1 VTYVRERVDRQPTV
15 GHLLKIV
22 SFFSKFLG
30 NQRRQALTTALLK
43 RSLQLQSKQE
53 ATRIRDIAAIMA
65 TVRST
70 TAVGRFLVA
79 TLILQ
84 ASTIDAFSLSTRLS
98 SSWPRNV
105 VPFAGRGSQLWAS
118 VQKKPKEISFA
129 DEPWV
134 AKNNSTDFFID
145 ESTALGAKLRL
156 NLPVPYSE
164 LTIGVVKEKFPGESR
179 VSLTPDSVAT
189 LTKAGFNVIVEAG
202 GTFGLDKLD
211 PLGGCRQ
218 ALTLISI
225 FVIEPF
231 SW

>member
-1 VTYVRERVDRQPTV
+1 VTYVLVETGWQLADGHPLAICKRSYLFFQVPWQPTASSV
-15 GHLLKIV
+15 NHG
-22 SFFSKFLG
+22 
-30 NQRRQALTTALLK
+30 
-43 RSLQLQSKQE
+43 SLQLQSKQE
-53 ATRIRDIAAIMA
+53 ATRIRDIAVIMMTERSTA
-65 TVRST
+65 TT
-70 TAVGRFLVA
+70 TAVCRFLVA
-79 TLILQ
+79 TLIFQ
-84 ASTIDAFSLSTRLS
+84 ASTIDAFSLSTRLP

-145 ESTALGAKLRL
+145 ESTALGANLRL

-211 PLGGCRQ
+211 PLWGSRQ
-218 ALTLISI
+218 ALTLNSI
-225 FVIEPF
+225 FVI
-231 SW
+231 